1 MVEGGVVGRMTATL
15 LGASVAVAFLAA
27 GCVSVQELIGF
38 PAESAPTVSLRTA
51 ETRWVLVKNPRFG
64 DVPSEP
70 EYIWVEEDKIPWT
83 LKRIV
88 FGKASLLAPP
98 EIVAK
103 YSRPPGGGKIS
114 PLQGGPYARAEPAAR
129 RTGQSG
135 PRVEPRTEP
144 GSGGARGAAVAPKAE
159 SSPQRGYVVFVD
171 TNRVVIDLTAQD
183 GLRPG
188 SVVSLRRDRIPII
201 HPVTGELLGEL
212 DMEVATARVVEVRE
226 QFSVVEVQSVTPGA
240 EVKVKDRV
248 VPR

>member
-114 PLQGGPYARAEPAAR
+114 PLQGGPYAGGEPATRGRPRSGAPVEAR
-129 RTGQSG
+129 T
-135 PRVEPRTEP
+135 T
-144 GSGGARGAAVAPKAE
+144 RGAAVAPKAE

-171 TNRVVIDLTAQD
+171 TNRVVIDLTARD